1 MIHPGLAGVS
11 KKDLQEKLCKM
22 YKVRLAATRTSSTRR
37 HASLCLRAEVA
48 AFPCARWAVVTG
60 ALSGA
65 L

>member
-37 HASLCLRAEVA
+37 PQLCLRAEVA